1 MRTIR
6 TAAVMLLTALMTT
19 SCFFGGTDLDYDVA
33 IIGQWQEYKEVYY
46 DVNPPETLYLD
57 EVQYGDY
64 FVFTFYS
71 NGEAV
76 LERIEK
82 NGPVHTVNNVT
93 YQVSGASLYIG
104 GHDYNRILSIRKLN
118 SSEMV
123 LRMDDGNTDIH
134 FRRVG

>member
-76 LERIEK
+76 LEKIEK
-82 NGPVHTVNNVT
+82 NGPVHTVNKVS

-104 GHDYNRILSIRKLN
+104 GHDYNRILSIMK

>member
-19 SCFFGGTDLDYDVA
+19 SCFFGGTDLAYDVA

-76 LERIEK
+76 LEKIEK
-82 NGPVHTVNNVT
+82 NGPVHTVNNVS
-93 YQVSGASLYIG
+93 YKVSGASLYIG
-104 GHDYNRILSIRKLN
+104 GHDYNRILSIRELN

>member
-19 SCFFGGTDLDYDVA
+19 SCFFGGTNLDYDVA

-76 LERIEK
+76 LEKIEK
-82 NGPVHTVNNVT
+82 NGPVHTVNKVS

-104 GHDYNRILSIRKLN
+104 GYDYNYIYSIRKLN
-118 SSEMV
+118 SSELV